1 MTKQI
6 LYNGKWNEIG
16 IREKM
21 QIVNGTALTFAAIV
35 LYFVAFIVTL
45 TIHYPII
52 SAGIAFL
59 GAGLAYFGITAFV
72 KGEMI
77 SFKTTIDDRIQAIE
91 DKEKEQQKHNNQ
103 RKKG

>member
-1 MTKQI
+1 MATRI
-6 LYNGKWNEIG
+6 AYSGKWKEIG

-21 QIVNGTALTFAAIV
+21 QIVNGTALTFAAII

-77 SFKTTIDDRIQAIE
+77 SFKTSIDDRIQAIE
-91 DKEKEQQKHNNQ
+91 EKEQQKSNNQ
-103 RKKG
+103 RIRK